1 MPGRGIIASASLFNP
16 ACRRGKHPSGAK
28 QVGNR
33 KKADSSAATA
43 SINAFEAPPCNH
55 TALRLAARR
64 LGNLYDDA
72 LENVGLKSTQ
82 FGLMVEIARLGAANG
97 GLAPTLQ
104 ELAARL
110 AIQISALTHA
120 LRPLVRDGLVVLKP
134 DETDRR
140 TKRGALTDA
149 GMKRLEEGAAHW
161 ADANARVEAVLGA
174 DAAAALRALADQV
187 SSDEFLVAYA
197 QARPAK
203 TSAA

>member
-1 MPGRGIIASASLFNP
+1 MTGRGIIASASLFNP
-16 ACRRGKHPSGAK
+16 ACRRDKHPSGAK

-33 KKADSSAATA
+33 KKVDSSAATA
-43 SINAFEAPPCNH
+43 SINAFEAPPCNN

-72 LENVGLKSTQ
+72 LENVDLKSTQ

-120 LRPLVRDGLVVLKP
+120 MRPLVRDGLVVLKP

-174 DAAAALRALADQV
+174 DVAAALRALADQV
-187 SSDEFLVAYA
+187 SSDEFLAAYA